1 MKRILVRITIII
13 LILSCSRTI
22 DCIDPPIYISF
33 ISFPPNTL
41 NNIVIKKFDKGS
53 NFQNLIDTLQVTNTN
68 GSIINRGDTSVL
80 SLGNPN
86 NYPQPGFD
94 WQIFIPAINRT
105 VSITD
110 INKRDKTGKCAAMQS
125 NCFCNDEIL
134 NLKIDNQTGVL
145 KTNHGSFNLFI
156 R

>member
-1 MKRILVRITIII
+1 MLVTITIII
-13 LILSCSRTI
+13 LISSCSRTI

-41 NNIVIKKFDKGS
+41 NSIVIRKFDKGS
-53 NFQNLIDTLQVTNTN
+53 NFQNLIDTLQVTTTN
-68 GSIINRGDTSVL
+68 GSIINRGDTSDL

-105 VSITD
+105 VSITE
-110 INKRDKTGKCAAMQS
+110 INKRDKTSKCAVMQMPV
-125 NCFCNDEIL
+125 NCFCNNEIL
-134 NLKIDNQTGVL
+134 NLKVDNQTGVL
-145 KTNHGSFNLFI
+145 KTYHGSYNLFI